1 MALKTVILDAG
12 HGGIIGGDYQT
23 KGKRSPK
30 WPDGSQLF
38 EGEFNRAIK
47 ARLIEKLTADKIK
60 YIDINPEAKDIRLS
74 ERVKRAN
81 KIKDCFYVSI
91 HANAGGGKGS
101 EIFIADNASRASQ
114 LIAETAATEYE
125 KIFLPL
131 LSSNFGYYWRGVKR
145 ANFTVISKTR
155 CPAVL
160 FECFFMD
167 NKTECLEL
175 LLTKE
180 GRDLCAKWIYNT
192 IVKTIN
198 YV

>member
-1 MALKTVILDAG
+1 MAFKTVIIDAG
-12 HGGIIGGDYQT
+12 HGGIIDGDYQT

-38 EGEFNRAIK
+38 EGEFNRALK
-47 ARLIEKLTADKIK
+47 ARLIEKLTADKIN
-60 YIDINPEAKDIRLS
+60 YIDINPESKDISLS

-81 KIKDCFYVSI
+81 QIKNCFYVSI

-131 LSSNFGYYWRGVKR
+131 KDSNFGYYWRGVKR
-145 ANFTVISKTR
+145 ANFTVIAKTK